1 VNDPIRGEVWFAHL
15 DPVRG
20 HEQAGS
26 RPVLVISHD
35 IYNQG
40 PALLVMVLPLT
51 STRRGVRW
59 HVPISPPEGGIRRP
73 SVILCDGLRSIAKER
88 LVERWG
94 SVSSATLAAVE
105 ERLRILLV
113 L

>member
-1 VNDPIRGEVWFAHL
+1 VSDPIRGEIWFGHL

-20 HEQAGS
+20 HEQGGS

-40 PALLVMVLPLT
+40 PAMLVLVLPIT

-73 SVILCDGLRSIAKER
+73 SVILCDGIRSVARER
-88 LVERWG
+88 LTERWG
-94 SVSSATLAAVE
+94 VVSPTTLAAVE
-105 ERLRILLV
+105 DRLRILMV